1 MAITVYTEEEWFNY
15 AIAAFGALPQ
25 FAGADLSEYGFLGLE
40 ARAIAQLGALI
51 SLGIKDADDDGVPA
65 YDQDADGNIRS
76 RCSRAALEAW
86 AFTFGLPNGSGGF
99 GSRGPTIST
108 GGSGVPS
115 GTAATF
121 VPSGSTAVDS
131 TGQITVQTTA
141 DVTLTVAPNSA
152 SVPFVSV
159 TTGAAANLPIG
170 TVLTWVAPPPGLS
183 ATVTLATALVG
194 AEDTESDTQLVARL
208 LRRIQTPPRG
218 GTAADYRYWAENS
231 IDLATLASLGISRAH
246 VYPQRSGLG
255 SVDVVPLVAGSTGP
269 SRVPGST
276 TITKVQAYVNTQRP
290 ITATVYI
297 LTASAS
303 VANALRIR
311 IRVTASS
318 AKGGVYRF
326 DWDDLG
332 LPTTISAFNRGAKTI
347 SCAAPAAL
355 KAAID
360 AMKNPRVQIID
371 SNVLESPLPF
381 QARCLSYV
389 AGAPDVITLD
399 SFPPYD
405 PQAGDYFW
413 AGGGVVDAVA
423 QRILDYANSL
433 GPSRQSGFADE
444 YDVWETDVT
453 LARLAD
459 IVMETKDTDGTRMV
473 TDIPNLASTGITIAV
488 GGGGF
493 FPNSYTPRDSFAG
506 VELPFLRAGG
516 IEILRS

>member
-40 ARAIAQLGALI
+40 ARAIAQLGALV

-86 AFTFGLPNGSGGF
+86 AFTFGLPNGAGGF

-108 GGSGVPS
+108 GGSGIPS

-121 VPSGSTAVDS
+121 VPAGSTAVDS
-131 TGQITVQTTA
+131 TGRITAQTAA
-141 DVTLTVAPNSA
+141 DVTLTAAPNTA

-159 TTGAAANLPIG
+159 TTGAAANLPVG
-170 TVLTWVAPPPGLS
+170 TVLTWVAPPPGLT
-183 ATVTLATALVG
+183 ATITLTTALVD
-194 AEDTESDTQLVARL
+194 AEDTETDTQLVARL
-208 LRRIQTPPRG
+208 LERIQNPPRG
-218 GTAADYRYWAENS
+218 GVAADYRFWTENS
-231 IDLATLASLGISRAH
+231 INLTTLASLGIRRAY

-255 SVDVVPLVAGSTGP
+255 SVDVVPLVAGTTGP
-269 SRVPGST
+269 SRVPGSAT
-276 TITKVQAYVNTQRP
+276 RALVQAYVDTKRP

-297 LTASAS
+297 LEASAAA
-303 VANALRIR
+303 ANALRIR
-311 IRVTASS
+311 IRLIPST

-326 DWDDLG
+326 DWADLG
-332 LPTTISAFNRGAKTI
+332 LPTTITAFNRSLKTI
-347 SCAAPAAL
+347 SCAAPASL

-360 AMKNPRVQIID
+360 VRAKPRVQIID
-371 SNVLESPLPF
+371 SNALESPLPF
-381 QARCLSYV
+381 QAQALSYTP
-389 AGAPDVITLD
+389 GAPDVITLD
-399 SFPPYD
+399 AFPPQD

-423 QRILDYANSL
+423 QRILDYSNSL

-459 IVMETKDTDGTRMV
+459 IVMETKDTDGTRMI

-488 GGGGF
+488 GGGAF
-493 FPNSYTPRDSFAG
+493 APNSYTPRDSFAG
-506 VELPFLRAGG
+506 IELPFLRAGG
-516 IEILRS
+516 IEIIQG